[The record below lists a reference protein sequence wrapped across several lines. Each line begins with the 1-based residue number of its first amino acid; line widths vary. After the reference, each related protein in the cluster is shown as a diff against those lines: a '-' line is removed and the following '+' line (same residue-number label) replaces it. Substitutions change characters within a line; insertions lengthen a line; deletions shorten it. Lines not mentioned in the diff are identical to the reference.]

1 MGVGTVNN
9 NGGVGGVLFQTN
21 SENGRVKQNEDYMLI
36 NSKPNGK
43 LNALGIKQ
51 NANVC
56 KVSSAS
62 NTQAVYIDERSQARK
77 VQNKLTSNIK
87 STADNFLTL

>member
-51 NANVC
+51 NANVY

-62 NTQAVYIDERSQARK
+62 NKLYK
-77 VQNKLTSNIK
+77 NNNKIK
-87 STADNFLTL
+87 LLFKKNKYFIYN

>member
-36 NSKPNGK
+36 NSKPKGK

-62 NTQAVYIDERSQARK
+62 NKLYK
-77 VQNKLTSNIK
+77 NNNKIK
-87 STADNFLTL
+87 LLFKKNKYFIYN

>member
-62 NTQAVYIDERSQARK
+62 NKLYK
-77 VQNKLTSNIK
+77 NNNKIRLLFKKNKYFIY
-87 STADNFLTL
+87 N